1 MKRNILAALIV
12 LALAPFASVKADNNY
27 SLLVNTADGNTVEY
41 AFEYLP
47 IATFEGDV
55 MIISD
60 DRNASGTR
68 YAMDNVVNM
77 TIKSATSGVE
87 SVAEVDHIKVA
98 LANDILTVEGLE
110 PDNNVMIYDAAGRLA
125 ASGISDIAGSASID
139 ISGLGKGV
147 YVVSTPKNSFK
158 FIR

>member
-1 MKRNILAALIV
+1 MKRNILAALIA
-12 LALAPFASVKADNNY
+12 LALAPFASVKADNTY

-55 MIISD
+55 MIITD
-60 DRNASGTR
+60 DRNANGTR
-68 YAMDNVVNM
+68 YEMDNVVNM
-77 TIKSATSGVE
+77 TIKGSTSGVDN
-87 SVAEVDHIKVA
+87 VAEVNHIKVA
-98 LANDILTVEGLE
+98 IANDILTVEGLE
-110 PDNNVMIYDAAGRLA
+110 QDNNLMIYDATGRLA
-125 ASGISDIAGSASID
+125 ASGSADLSGCVSIN

>member
-12 LALAPFASVKADNNY
+12 LALAPFASVKADNTY
-27 SLLVNTADGNTVEY
+27 SLLVNTSDGNTVEY

-47 IATFEGDV
+47 IATFEGDM
-55 MIISD
+55 MIITD
-60 DRNASGTR
+60 DRNANGTR

-77 TIKSATSGVE
+77 TIKAASSGVDN
-87 SVAEVDHIKVA
+87 VVEVSHIKVA
-98 LANDILTVEGLE
+98 IANDILTVEGLG
-110 PDNNVMIYDAAGRLA
+110 PDNNLMIYDAAGRLV
-125 ASGISDIAGSASID
+125 ASGIGDISGCASID

-147 YVVSTPKNSFK
+147 YAVSTPKNSFK